1 MGRPRYNHP
10 GIDYRPNEEVIRR
23 EIRYLERAAVRFCP
37 RCGAD
42 DVFQEVEFHR
52 YQGDVPTWCHCNK
65 CDYAWKGGWWQPILP
80 ASDIDIK
87 NFANP
92 FPPPPPPAAPV
103 PAPDPVPIGDKKGES
118 WDGSWILQMGG
129 FVLFVAILVFLV
141 MTFGEPEDGWG
152 SDDEECRVEDRGGR
166 IRETCW

>member
-1 MGRPRYNHP
+1 MYSKKLNSTDTKGMCPPGAIAINAIMLGR
-10 GIDYRPNEEVIRR
+10 
-23 EIRYLERAAVRFCP
+23 
-37 RCGAD
+37 
-42 DVFQEVEFHR
+42 
-52 YQGDVPTWCHCNK
+52 
-65 CDYAWKGGWWQPILP
+65 GGWWQPILP

-141 MTFGEPEDGWG
+141 MTFDEPEDGWG